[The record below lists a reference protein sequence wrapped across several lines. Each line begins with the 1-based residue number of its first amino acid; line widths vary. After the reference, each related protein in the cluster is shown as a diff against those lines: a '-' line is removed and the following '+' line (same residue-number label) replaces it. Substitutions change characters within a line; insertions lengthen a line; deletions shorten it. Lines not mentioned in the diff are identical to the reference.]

1 MSWIGIS
8 RQKKNAK
15 KRPTTTSSV
24 GQEDTIPSSHAIQI
38 ADAGS
43 IHSTFAPFGL
53 VSVFDQAK
61 PQACESLAEKVYAL
75 GGAVD

>member
-1 MSWIGIS
+1 LGSVARKKTQRNGR
-8 RQKKNAK
+8 RQ
-15 KRPTTTSSV
+15 PV